1 MHPILVL
8 RNAIVALLVAKG
20 KTATARYVEY
30 TKKAECEDGKYFVA
44 IASEN
49 DKQFNNVD
57 RRDYLIDV
65 VYQRALPTS
74 TPGQPAPLENNPF
87 LDGCVTEFATVKTLF
102 QEGGE
107 YRGVSIGG
115 CVMIEMLEQQMYSP
129 MHLLEHQIFTSSF
142 RMRFR
147 LED

>member
-20 KTATARYVEY
+20 KDASARYVEY
-30 TKKAECEDGKYFVA
+30 TKKSECVNGKYFVA
-44 IASEN
+44 IASED

-57 RRDYLIDV
+57 RRDFLIDI
-65 VYQRALPTS
+65 VYQRGLPTA
-74 TPGQPAPLENNPF
+74 TQAQPDPLENNEF
-87 LDGCVTEFATVKTLF
+87 LDACVTEFATVKSLF

-107 YRGVSIGG
+107 YRGASIGN
-115 CVMIEMLEQQMYSP
+115 CVMIEIFEQQMYSP
-129 MHLLEHQIFTSSF
+129 THLLEQQIFTTSV

-147 LED
+147 LEN